1 MKQPSETVNIQLH
14 VSLVIPSNS
23 KSYKKWVNTDDEN
36 ADAVIVFEQPSNY
49 FPCTDLEYD
58 M

>member
-14 VSLVIPSNS
+14 MGLVIHSNG
-23 KSYKKWVNTDDEN
+23 KSYKNEKILADDMI
-36 ADAVIVFEQPSNY
+36 AFEQPSNY